1 MTKNKAASSR
11 KAGSVDMTVGI
22 RIRTARLAAK
32 LSQEELGKSLGV
44 TFQQVQKYEKGM
56 NRVSPGR
63 LVDLSKI
70 LGKPTTY
77 FLEEPN
83 YKPNS
88 VGEKLAQFAATR
100 VGHQLLETVMPL
112 APAMQQTVLDIAR
125 KLSVQ
130 KEAA

>member
-1 MTKNKAASSR
+1 MSKTKTAPSR
-11 KAGSVDMTVGI
+11 KVGSVDTTVGI

-32 LSQEELGKSLGV
+32 LSQEQLGDALGV
-44 TFQQVQKYEKGM
+44 TFQQVQKYEKGV

-63 LVDLSKI
+63 LIDLSKV

-77 FLEEPN
+77 FLEEPD

-88 VGEKLAQFAATR
+88 TGEKLAQFAATR

-125 KLSVQ
+125 KLSGQ